1 MLLIYIKLCVY
12 DSRQTCISDIHL
24 SNVSTLDVAQ
34 LQSLFFFLLFDDCC
48 AIIDI
53 SDCVLEKNVN
63 ELYFSC
69 LFLCLGLNSC
79 NNVDNCTQCWLL
91 VFVKYFA
98 EKFIVAF
105 TNDSRKK
112 QFLYEFVFIGRNK
125 IRGFFFK
132 SSFLNKRSVWLFHLH
147 CDNEMHFPLTT
158 RGWFNTRDS
167 LYSFT

>member
-34 LQSLFFFLLFDDCC
+34 LQSLFFFSVVWWLLC
-48 AIIDI
+48 
-53 SDCVLEKNVN
+53 NYW
-63 ELYFSC
+63 YFRLCFRKECEWIVFFIC

-125 IRGFFFK
+125 IRVFF
-132 SSFLNKRSVWLFHLH
+132 
-147 CDNEMHFPLTT
+147 
-158 RGWFNTRDS
+158 
-167 LYSFT
+167 